1 MVLHGSPPLN
11 EVSEVSRDLDGESAV
26 DTARQEVLRL
36 ISTGELQP
44 GQRLGSER
52 ELASRMGVS
61 RTTLRTALGLLEQV
75 GTVRRVPGRGGGTF
89 VSGTKVER
97 DLSSVVGVPD
107 LLREQGFTA
116 GSRVVRATIAG
127 SDEPTAAALG
137 IQPGD
142 LVTEIVRIRF
152 ADGVPLS
159 LEQARF
165 PAMRFPG
172 LLEQPLGGSVYEL
185 LAGQYG
191 VRPAAALERIEA
203 VSAGEE
209 EAAVLGVEP
218 GVPVLA
224 ITRTTSDEQ
233 GVPFEFSQDVFRGDR
248 TRILVHVSGATGT
261 THSAREQGRLVRF
274 PDERPKD

>member
-1 MVLHGSPPLN
+1 MLRNGEKGE
-11 EVSEVSRDLDGESAV
+11 EVARDSEESAV
-26 DTARQEVLRL
+26 EAARREVLRL

-52 ELASRMGVS
+52 ELSTLMGVS
-61 RTTLRTALGLLEQV
+61 LTTLRQALGLLEQA
-75 GTVRRVPGRGGGTF
+75 GAVRRVPGRGGGTF

-97 DLSSVVGVPD
+97 DLSSVVGVPA

-127 SDEPTAAALG
+127 ADEPTAAALG
-137 IQPGD
+137 IQPGE

-172 LLEQPLGGSVYEL
+172 LLELPLGGSVYEL
-185 LAGQYG
+185 LAGGYG
-191 VRPAAALERIEA
+191 VRPADALERIEA
-203 VSAGEE
+203 ISAGEE
-209 EAAVLGVEP
+209 EAAVLGIEP

-224 ITRTTSDEQ
+224 ITRTTSDER
-233 GVPFEFSQDVFRGDR
+233 GVPFEFSQDIFRGDR

-274 PDERPKD
+274 PDGQPTA